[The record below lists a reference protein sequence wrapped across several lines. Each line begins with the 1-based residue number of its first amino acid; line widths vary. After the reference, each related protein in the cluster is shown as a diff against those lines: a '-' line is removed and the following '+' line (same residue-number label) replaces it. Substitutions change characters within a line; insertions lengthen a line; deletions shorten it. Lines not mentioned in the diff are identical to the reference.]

1 MRIVGGETLCS
12 FNETRYSEPMPWI
25 GLYVTAASI
34 ACFLAMTG
42 DVVSGFR
49 NRKLW
54 IPCRFFSLNATSL
67 ILISIATKLPVDLNT
82 LMPQL
87 PDQLTKLS
95 GTVLICTTMANFM
108 PSLGTMEDSQV
119 ILNVVPLGILVITII
134 VNVCIEMVTG
144 VIFTFLLEHIIILFF
159 MLIMLLIFCS
169 SALAVSNTK
178 QLLRQQYELKYQQAS
193 DDEPDDR
200 TETSTVIKLRN
211 DVRKCWMMAHCCS
224 PQHVLSRSTMCTASG
239 AFCLL
244 GALVLSVAFTRSIQM
259 HFCYIPSGKSDYK
272 WSTVFVFLCQF
283 SAVWVGTVAPA
294 WRWFNV
300 VNSRCLE
307 IKSWSEFKGEFKV
320 EKYWIQ
326 RLREWK
332 DRPLPFDIGNRRYR
346 KILHGSRNLVLNVGL
361 CLQIAIVLTSKS
373 IRLVSILAVSL
384 LKKTLFCF
392 PCIILPRLFK
402 TYRSVSNDEMRSS
415 SGTEID
421 LRDFVLHLEGEEKLV
436 QLIMKQGYVDTE
448 KWICRGRKK
457 RLIHLTDLLKKC
469 TISEG
474 FKGVGEFDSDRVSS
488 VGSKEPPPNCWALT
502 LVTLTSIA
510 IAIPCIGQ
518 NLIESLILGVNEGL
532 RYVRLV
538 EKKLDLKGPENM
550 IDAADTVWLGIDLYH
565 RWLDVDLA
573 VLAREDKD
581 AKKIIE
587 HLAEIGKNCIL
598 EFEKSAETVGE
609 ITKSTLKWPAKAL
622 AGNSLYRICK
632 SILDDYE
639 NKFGT
644 VEELLE
650 WLSITISDIL
660 GACLTN
666 LPRAISMECFSSGI
680 EAKEDS
686 IRKAASLLGEAE
698 NILDTLGHQAI
709 QDLGIDQFAYI
720 DDWRA
725 SKLKKKNPSGVP
737 SATSNVDMSSATS
750 GEIP

>member
-1 MRIVGGETLCS
+1 MTTVRGETECPY
-12 FNETRYSEPMPWI
+12 NETRYSEPMPWI
-25 GLYVTAASI
+25 GLYVAAASI
-34 ACFLAMTG
+34 ACVLAMKG
-42 DVVSGFR
+42 DIISGFH

-82 LMPQL
+82 PMPRIQ
-87 PDQLTKLS
+87 DQFTKLS

-134 VNVCIEMVTG
+134 VNVCIEMVTR
-144 VIFTFLLEHIIILFF
+144 VIFAFRLEHITILFF
-159 MLIMLLIFCS
+159 MIIMLLIFCS
-169 SALAVSNTK
+169 SALVVSTTK

-193 DDEPDDR
+193 DDMAEI
-200 TETSTVIKLRN
+200 STVIMLRN

-224 PQHVLSRSTMCTASG
+224 PQHVLSRSAMCTASG

-244 GALVLSVAFTRSIQM
+244 GALVLTLAFTRSFWM
-259 HFCYIPSGKSDYK
+259 SECSNDESDYK
-272 WSTVFVFLCQF
+272 WSTFFVSLCQL
-283 SAVWVGTVAPA
+283 SAVWVATVAPA

-300 VNSRCLE
+300 VNSKCLE
-307 IKSWSEFKGEFKV
+307 IKSWDEFKGEFKV
-320 EKYWIQ
+320 ESYWIQ
-326 RLREWK
+326 RLKEWK
-332 DRPLPFDIGNRRYR
+332 DRPLTFEIGNRRYR
-346 KILHGSRNLVLNVGL
+346 KIVHGSRNLVLNVCL

-373 IRLVSILAVSL
+373 VRLVSILSVNL

-402 TYRSVSNDEMRSS
+402 TCKSVSNDEMRSS

-448 KWICRGRKK
+448 KWICRGRKN
-457 RLIHLTDLLKKC
+457 RLMHLTDLLKKC

-488 VGSKEPPPNCWALT
+488 VGSQEPPPNCWALT

-518 NLIESLILGVNEGL
+518 DLMESLILGVNEGL

-538 EKKLDLKGPENM
+538 EKKLDLNGPVNM

-573 VLAREDKD
+573 ALAGEDND

-598 EFEKSAETVGE
+598 EFEKSTATVG
-609 ITKSTLKWPAKAL
+609 INTKSTLKWTAKAL
-622 AGNSLYRICK
+622 AGNSLYRICQT
-632 SILDDYE
+632 ILEDYE
-639 NKFGT
+639 NKFER
-644 VEELLE
+644 VEELLK
-650 WLSITISDIL
+650 WLCITISDIL

-666 LPRAISMECFSSGI
+666 LPRVISMECFSSAI

-709 QDLGIDQFAYI
+709 QDLGIYQFAYI

-725 SKLKKKNPSGVP
+725 SKLKNKKPLRFP
-737 SATSNVDMSSATS
+737 SATSNDDMSRATL
-750 GEIP
+750 GEVRLSIEC